1 MANEVKLNV
10 GCGTDIRDGF
20 INIDGSDRLQNIDK
34 IIDMDKETLLN
45 HFDENSISYIL
56 AYDIL
61 EHRFHWEAVQLL
73 KDFYQLL
80 KIGGRIELRL
90 PDCEYIIKDS
100 FISIPRKLNLMFGG
114 QDIPQGNNE
123 QDESRK
129 KFPQFFC
136 HKYGWT
142 RKTLTESL
150 NDIGFHIIEISKGK
164 RFGITKKVDT
174 NMHILAEK

>member
-1 MANEVKLNV
+1 
-10 GCGTDIRDGF
+10 
-20 INIDGSDRLQNIDK
+20 
-34 IIDMDKETLLN
+34 
-45 HFDENSISYIL
+45 
-56 AYDIL
+56 
-61 EHRFHWEAVQLL
+61 
-73 KDFYQLL
+73 
-80 KIGGRIELRL
+80 
-90 PDCEYIIKDS
+90 
-100 FISIPRKLNLMFGG
+100 MFGG